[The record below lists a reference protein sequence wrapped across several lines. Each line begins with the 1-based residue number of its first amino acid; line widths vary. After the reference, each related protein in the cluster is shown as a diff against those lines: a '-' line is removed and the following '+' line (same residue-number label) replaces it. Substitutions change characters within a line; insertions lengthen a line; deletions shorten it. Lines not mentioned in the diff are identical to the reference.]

1 MSLFRLY
8 LLSPILLGAVASVF
22 QNRKKAFFVLYGV
35 ITFLFYAL
43 RTQYLGIGHDS
54 IFYYE
59 LWEHFSTI
67 PFNLENIDA
76 IFAIDLEK
84 GFLIT
89 VWVISKAFPSGQF
102 MYVFAAL
109 VYTYCLCTFVADNC
123 DDYVLGFL
131 MVSSIGLTGFF
142 LQGTRQ
148 AIAIC
153 ICLLSVKYCRQ
164 RKMVP
169 FFLIVLLASS
179 VHASA
184 MLFLVVYFSYGCEI
198 NWKSILIVVILGT
211 MAPIILNRITLVA
224 DLLMNENYSG
234 GSTDLTTGGTATMA
248 LYITLLLYC
257 IVIRNSPHQCYGSRV
272 DYTDYSHAFFMSL
285 ICTTFFSLRF
295 FYITVF
301 ERASYYF
308 LPFVPVAVS
317 ATYDRYSEE
326 SKKYARILL
335 YIVFTLLALYKSGA
349 SSPLS
354 QYRFFWSE

>member
-1 MSLFRLY
+1 MSWFRLY
-8 LLSPILLGAVASVF
+8 LLSPILLGAVASVL
-22 QNRKKAFFVLYGV
+22 QNRKKAFFILYGT

-54 IFYYE
+54 IFYYQ
-59 LWEHFSTI
+59 LWKKLSAI
-67 PFNLENIDA
+67 PLNLENISA

-84 GFLIT
+84 GFLLA

-102 MYVFAAL
+102 MYVFAAV
-109 VYTYCLCTFVADNC
+109 VYTYCLCTFIADNC

-131 MVSSIGLTGFF
+131 MMSSIGLAGFF

-148 AIAIC
+148 SIAIC
-153 ICLLSVKYCRQ
+153 ICLLGMKYCKQ

-179 VHASA
+179 VHSSA
-184 MLFLVVYFSYGCEI
+184 ALFLVVYFIYGFEI
-198 NWKSILIVVILGT
+198 NWKSILIVIIVGT
-211 MAPIILNRITLVA
+211 MAPIILNRITLLA
-224 DLLMNENYSG
+224 NLLMNENYSG
-234 GSTDLTTGGTATMA
+234 GSTDLTTGGTATMVM
-248 LYITLLLYC
+248 YITLLMYC
-257 IVIRNSPHQCYGSRV
+257 IVIRNSPLQCEGSEV
-272 DYTDYSHAFFMSL
+272 SYTDYSHAFFMAL
-285 ICTTFFSLRF
+285 LCTVFFSLRF

-326 SKKYARILL
+326 SKKYVRILL
-335 YIVFTLLALYKSGA
+335 YIIFVLLALYKSGA

-354 QYRFFWSE
+354 QYRFFWNE